1 MMKEERGE
9 EVGGFPLPEDI
20 VRTVMG
26 GAEVGARFARDI
38 LRDAARVAED
48 VRARLQKEG
57 KLRRVG
63 DVPPFCNPK
72 EVEGVDGSWY
82 LLRMASFDMVLCAA
96 VAIGRDIDHEVRTI
110 FAPHSQYLSVASQGI
125 TTMLE
130 LSLAAASKAPL
141 VVHDGS
147 FISSLTR
154 VNASLAA
161 RDFHSED
168 GLWASVDPVYG
179 GLTEGGDW
187 FSRILRSGRVIATPK
202 YSTTSHFVELNLPEL
217 KSKFSDRS
225 LFSLI
230 LRPGEFVQDTR
241 TYAEYGT
248 NLARE
253 SRFRPPDADEVESF
267 FDNEGFFE
275 VFYRPHPW
283 SAAYR
288 IELPM
293 SFDRAAVP
301 SVLQTFK
308 ALLPDPSMLE
318 PYPQWLSD
326 ALCKQIGVAGAAL
339 RDAMESILSKEGF
352 DIRTVHAALGGYRT
366 GSGSS
371 GGG

>member
-1 MMKEERGE
+1 MIGKERE
-9 EVGGFPLPEDI
+9 EKADFPLPEDI

-26 GAEVGARFARDI
+26 GAEAGAQFARDI
-38 LRDAARVAED
+38 LREAALASED
-48 VRARLQKEG
+48 VRTRLQKEG

-63 DVPPFCNPK
+63 QVVPFCDPK
-72 EVEGVDGSWY
+72 DVEGVDGSWD
-82 LLRMASFDMVLCAA
+82 LIRMASFDIALSAA
-96 VAIGRDIDHEVRTI
+96 VAIGKDIRHKVRTV
-110 FAPHSQYLSVASQGI
+110 FAPHSQYLSLASQGI

-130 LSLAAASKAPL
+130 LSLAAESKAPL
-141 VVHDGS
+141 VVYDGS
-147 FISSLTR
+147 FISSLAR

-161 RDFHSED
+161 RDSHADD
-168 GLWASVDPVYG
+168 GLWTSVDPVYR

-187 FSRILRSGRVIATPK
+187 FSRLLRSGRVIATPK
-202 YSTTSHFVELNLPEL
+202 LSTTSHFVEQNLPEL

-225 LFSLI
+225 LFSLV
-230 LRPGEFVQDTR
+230 LEPGEFVQDTR

-253 SRFRPPDADEVESF
+253 SRFRPPDAAEVEAF
-267 FDNEGFFE
+267 FDEEGFYE

-283 SAAYR
+283 SSAYR
-288 IELPM
+288 LEIPV

-301 SVLQTFK
+301 GVLQTFK

-326 ALCKQIGVAGAAL
+326 AVCKQIGVAGAAL
-339 RDAMESILSKEGF
+339 RDAMESILSYEGF
-352 DIRTVHAALGGYRT
+352 NIRTVHAALAGYRT
-366 GSGSS
+366 VASEHA